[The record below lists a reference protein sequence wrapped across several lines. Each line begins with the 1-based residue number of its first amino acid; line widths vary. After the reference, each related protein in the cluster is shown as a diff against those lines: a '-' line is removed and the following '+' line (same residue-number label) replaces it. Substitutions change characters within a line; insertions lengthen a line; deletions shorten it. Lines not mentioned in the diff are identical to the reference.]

1 MLRLGCYAPSSFW
14 RKLKA
19 MAELTRIVELL
30 QQQRRTLLEQLEAVD
45 RAIAA
50 LDGAGTPEAPS
61 GDEPRA
67 EGTPGDVV
75 ATQIKARRTQTD
87 SHRHAV
93 ALGKRKARHARD
105 AAKGLVREVHDDSF
119 VPAIKARGDREAPR
133 LVKRPVKK

>member
-1 MLRLGCYAPSSFW
+1 MLRLGCYARSSFW
-14 RKLKA
+14 RKLEA
-19 MAELTRIVELL
+19 MAELMRIVELL
-30 QQQRRTLLEQLEAVD
+30 QQQRRALLEQLEAVD

-50 LDGAGTPEAPS
+50 LDGAGTPEAAA

-67 EGTPGDVV
+67 EGTLGDVV

-133 LVKRPVKK
+133 LVKRPKK